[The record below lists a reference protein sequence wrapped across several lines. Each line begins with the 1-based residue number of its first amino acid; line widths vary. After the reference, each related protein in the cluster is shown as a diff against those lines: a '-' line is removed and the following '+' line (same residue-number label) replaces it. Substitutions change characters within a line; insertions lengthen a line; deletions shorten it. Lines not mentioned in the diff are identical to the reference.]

1 MDYPKF
7 VTQITDCILQ
17 AKNLNVLWKRAGFY
31 ISNLPP
37 VIWLQTNAQKILRLK
52 NTFRKMEWS
61 GSLNKKLN
69 TFLLTYRIIS
79 QNTTSISPAELLMNG
94 KLNSKLN
101 IVKPGAEL
109 HK

>member
-1 MDYPKF
+1 
-7 VTQITDCILQ
+7 
-17 AKNLNVLWKRAGFY
+17 
-31 ISNLPP
+31 
-37 VIWLQTNAQKILRLK
+37 
-52 NTFRKMEWS
+52 MEWS